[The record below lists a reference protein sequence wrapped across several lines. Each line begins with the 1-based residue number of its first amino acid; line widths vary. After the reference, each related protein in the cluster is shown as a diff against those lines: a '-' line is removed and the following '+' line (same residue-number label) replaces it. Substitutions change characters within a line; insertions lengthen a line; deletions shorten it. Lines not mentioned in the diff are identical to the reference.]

1 MFKNKLMCGMLMLL
15 SINETIFAF
24 FIIYKYMSILICNA
38 FSSKAVEKISKYLDF
53 MMLFISDGSISGCK
67 SAYD

>member
-1 MFKNKLMCGMLMLL
+1 MLMLL

-24 FIIYKYMSILICNA
+24 LIIYLYMSILICIE
-38 FSSKAVEKISKYLDF
+38 FSSKAVERISKYLDF